1 MMILVKKK
9 KILPATSTAIIIKQ
23 NIENNDNDHDNDND
37 SEQNDL

>member
-1 MMILVKKK
+1 MMILMKK

-23 NIENNDNDHDNDND
+23 NIEDNDNDHDNDND